1 MIDGKGATVFSKNYP
16 KMKWTVGENQLSINM
31 DLPSVTYTVRFAAGD
46 HTESQKVILVK

>member
-1 MIDGKGATVFSKNYP
+1 
-16 KMKWTVGENQLSINM
+16 MKRAVGENHPFIDP